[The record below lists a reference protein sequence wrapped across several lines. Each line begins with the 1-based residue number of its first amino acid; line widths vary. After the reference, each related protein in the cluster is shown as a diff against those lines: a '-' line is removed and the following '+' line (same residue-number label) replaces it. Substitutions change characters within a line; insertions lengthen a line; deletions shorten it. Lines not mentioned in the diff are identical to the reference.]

1 MLTAFVPVDAAGV
14 AAAEPADAAVV
25 DEAEAT
31 LIFPP
36 LALAVLVMP
45 AYFRHPVL
53 ASETDQDFLRHW
65 AYHTVQY
72 YRHCW
77 GCISV
82 AAAAAVAAAVLED
95 LQHKSWDLAP
105 RPSTERAS
113 TAILLLP
120 LLLCMSSLLLQKEPL
135 LVSYLLS
142 CIVYTR
148 CAIASA

>member
-1 MLTAFVPVDAAGV
+1 MLPAFVPADAAGV

-31 LIFPP
+31 LIFPS
-36 LALAVLVMP
+36 LALAVLAMP
-45 AYFRHPVL
+45 AYFRHSVL

-82 AAAAAVAAAVLED
+82 AAAAAAAVLED
-95 LQHKSWDLAP
+95 FQHKSWDLAP

-113 TAILLLP
+113 TAILLLLP
-120 LLLCMSSLLLQKEPL
+120 LLLCMSSLLL
-135 LVSYLLS
+135 
-142 CIVYTR
+142 
-148 CAIASA
+148 